1 MMGINLFTR
10 LTLLK
15 FPGPYQLQ
23 TENYFKMTFDAI
35 ITYTFYGKMTFRSDK
50 DCVTSFRDVRAG
62 FDESIGYQTISQS
75 PTVWRFL
82 RYSIFANNSR
92 FCLS

>member
-23 TENYFKMTFDAI
+23 TDNYFKMTFYAI
-35 ITYTFYGKMTFRSDK
+35 ITYNFYGKMTFRSDK
-50 DCVTSFRDVRAG
+50 DCVTSFRDVRPG
-62 FDESIGYQTISQS
+62 FDESICYQTIS
-75 PTVWRFL
+75 
-82 RYSIFANNSR
+82 
-92 FCLS
+92 